1 MTVANTDT
9 IQDEVWQYL
18 ATLPFEVSAPVMAIL
33 CRHDS
38 QLTISKGIN
47 LWMDK
52 HREKFYSDDIEFR
65 FQIEAGKRVSAII
78 LALPELLAAVKRAD
92 RVLFRLSGTFPRS
105 VNHKEIGEAWRQ
117 LADAMMKAKIV

>member
-1 MTVANTDT
+1 
-9 IQDEVWQYL
+9 
-18 ATLPFEVSAPVMAIL
+18 MAIL

-38 QLTISKGIN
+38 QLTISKGVG
-47 LWMDK
+47 LWMEK
-52 HREKFYSDDIEFR
+52 HRDKFYSDDIEFR

-117 LADAMMKAKIV
+117 LADAMMKAKIM